1 MDVDSALL
9 GLALGPPLSQGQ
21 SDAVSTTS
29 TQPVKTTIAPASPS
43 SGHDNAASQS
53 TSDHAAPPPP
63 PPLLH
68 IAPLPNGTVLD
79 AGPAAET
86 LKPPLAPKPKLKAKM
101 GTVLK
106 DTGHQTARLVIYN
119 VLSGRLYE
127 FNHHRV
133 QELLWLRLDA
143 KQSRGIEIGI

>member
-1 MDVDSALL
+1 MDVDGALL
-9 GLALGPPLSQGQ
+9 GPALGLPLLQGQ

-53 TSDHAAPPPP
+53 TSAPPQPPPP
-63 PPLLH
+63 PH
-68 IAPLPNGTVLD
+68 IALLPNGTVLD

-86 LKPPLAPKPKLKAKM
+86 LKPPLAPKPKLKAKT

-119 VLSGRLYE
+119 VLSCRLYE

-143 KQSRGIEIGI
+143 KQSRGVEIGI

>member
-1 MDVDSALL
+1 MDIDGALL
-9 GLALGPPLSQGQ
+9 GLALGPPLSQAQ
-21 SDAVSTTS
+21 SDAVFTTS
-29 TQPVKTTIAPASPS
+29 TQPVKTTITPASPS

-63 PPLLH
+63 PTPSHKALLS
-68 IAPLPNGTVLD
+68 NETVLD

-106 DTGHQTARLVIYN
+106 DTGHQTARLVIYD
-119 VLSGRLYE
+119 VLSCRLYE
-127 FNHHRV
+127 FNRHHF